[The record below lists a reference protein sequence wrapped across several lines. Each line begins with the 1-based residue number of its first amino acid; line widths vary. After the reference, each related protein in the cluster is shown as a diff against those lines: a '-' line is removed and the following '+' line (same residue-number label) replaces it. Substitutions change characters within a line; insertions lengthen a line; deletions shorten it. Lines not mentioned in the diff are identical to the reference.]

1 MDLSEIRILLLGDDN
16 VGRTSLIYSLVS
28 EDVVPSSSNLNLTGD
43 SLRPT
48 TDDISI
54 PPEVTRARVP
64 TVIMDYCGRQPMS
77 PDEIDDLLLPMECPS
92 PNPLLQSSRSLYSC
106 IRQAHVICL
115 VYAFDSRESRD
126 RLLTVWLPLIDR
138 SATTIPIILVAN
150 KCDLIDENNDN
161 KNDINHENREFFR
174 LTMLKYSRIEACIET
189 STRTMKNI
197 SELFYSAQK
206 CVLYPINYLQEQ
218 NKLTKRFKQCLKRIF
233 TIADQDN
240 DQLLNDFELT
250 TLQDYCFGKIQTN
263 DQKTTIEQLKKEIK
277 RRTVHGIKIINDQTG
292 LTTTALTYQGFE
304 CLFELYLNKGKYE
317 TIYTTLERFSYNR
330 KLELCVPN
338 APDDLTGEL
347 SPSAVDYLT
356 RLFRRFDSD
365 NDSCLTLNEL
375 NQLFE
380 SLIDIIPPISSSL
393 SNIKHCIYL
402 RLSLTSSKTP
412 LLTLSGFLAQWFF
425 LAHSQPSLTYSYLFQ
440 LGYSYGLSII
450 DDTNLPS
457 RMTYICH
464 VYGMPESGK
473 SSFLKRFV
481 SSTIYQVH
489 HSADLAEKSNNKTKA
504 FFSYDYLSKS
514 LYKQIK
520 FYAIDFVRVLNET
533 KCLILEECHTN
544 DFDEKIIFKNANINC
559 FLIDR
564 THPRAFSNVATIYLQ
579 HHVYPRLPCLFI
591 LTKADQPSVKQDYPL
606 PIEFFC
612 RQHKIPLPIDYSSVT
627 TITIYSNNKDNNQQL
642 TTNTEHMSQS
652 WFTSLLFR
660 SHNNSTRTLEPYS
673 PRGDKTRHQDDI
685 YVRLGYLCVYPKLNY
700 FTNSTNDFY
709 NTDALLKYS
718 LYASVVT
725 LGLVTVARM
734 FR

>member
-1 MDLSEIRILLLGDDN
+1 MDISEIRILLLGDDN

-28 EDVVPSSSNLNLTGD
+28 EDVVPSSSTHSND
-43 SLRPT
+43 SIRPT

-64 TVIMDYCGRQPMS
+64 TVIMDYCGRQPMT

-92 PNPLLQSSRSLYSC
+92 PNPLLQQSRSLYSC

-150 KCDLIDENNDN
+150 KCDLIDENPH
-161 KNDINHENREFFR
+161 DINEENREFFR
-174 LTMLKYSRIEACIET
+174 LSMSKYSRIEACIET

-240 DQLLNDFELT
+240 DQLLNDQELT
-250 TLQDYCFGKIQTN
+250 MLQDYCFGKIQTN
-263 DQKTTIEQLKKEIK
+263 DEKQTIEQLKKEIK
-277 RRTVHGIKIINDQTG
+277 RRTIHGIKIISEHRGVMTS
-292 LTTTALTYQGFE
+292 ALTYQGFE

-317 TIYTTLERFSYNR
+317 TIYTTLERFNYNR

-338 APDDLTGEL
+338 APEDLAGEL
-347 SPSAVDYLT
+347 SPSAIDYLT
-356 RLFRRFDSD
+356 HLFHRFDND
-365 NDSCLTLNEL
+365 KDSCLTLKEL

-380 SLIDIIPPISSSL
+380 SLIDIIPPMSSSL

-402 RLSLTSSKTP
+402 RLSQSSTKSP
-412 LLTLSGFLAQWFF
+412 LITLSGFLAQWFF
-425 LAHSQPSLTYSYLFQ
+425 LVQTQPSLTFSYLFQ
-440 LGYSYGLSII
+440 LGYSYAISNI
-450 DDTNLPS
+450 DDTRLPT

-481 SSTIYQVH
+481 SPTIYRIH
-489 HSADLAEKSNNKTKA
+489 HTEDLAEKLNNKAKA
-504 FFSYDYLSKS
+504 FLSSDYRSTSSYKPVKS
-514 LYKQIK
+514 
-520 FYAIDFVRVLNET
+520 YAIDFVRVLNET
-533 KCLILEECHTN
+533 KCLILEERHSN
-544 DFDEKIIFKNANINC
+544 EIDEKVLFKTANVNC

-564 THPRAFSNVATIYLQ
+564 THPRAFSNVATSFLQ
-579 HHVYPRLPCLFI
+579 QHDYPRLPSLFI

-612 RQHKIPLPIDYSSVT
+612 RQHKIPLPIDYSA
-627 TITIYSNNKDNNQQL
+627 ITAVSIYTNPKDNNQQL

-660 SHNNSTRTLEPYS
+660 SQNNSTRSLEPYS
-673 PRGDKTRHQDDI
+673 PRGEQSRHQDDI

-700 FTNSTNDFY
+700 FANSSNDFY

>member
-28 EDVVPSSSNLNLTGD
+28 EDVVPSNPLMGD
-43 SLRPT
+43 ASVRPT

-115 VYAFDSRESRD
+115 VYAIDSRESRD
-126 RLLTVWLPLIDR
+126 RLLSVWLPLIDR

-150 KCDLIDENNDN
+150 KFDLVDDETQSINND
-161 KNDINHENREFFR
+161 ENREFFR

-206 CVLYPINYLQEQ
+206 CVLYPINYLSEST
-218 NKLTKRFKQCLKRIF
+218 NKLSKRLKQCLKRIF
-233 TIADQDN
+233 TIADQDH
-240 DQLLNDFELT
+240 DQLLNDCELT
-250 TLQDYCFGKIQTN
+250 NLQDFCFGKHSTN
-263 DQKTTIEQLKKEIK
+263 NDKTTIEQLKREIK
-277 RRTVHGIKIINDQTG
+277 RRTPNGIQN
-292 LTTTALTYQGFE
+292 LTNQITALTYQGFE

-317 TIYTTLERFSYNR
+317 TIYTTLERFNYNR

-338 APDDLTGEL
+338 APEDLAGEL
-347 SPSAVDYLT
+347 SPSAIDYLT
-356 RLFRRFDSD
+356 GLFRRFDQD
-365 NDSCLTLNEL
+365 HDSCLTLNEL

-380 SLIDIIPPISSSL
+380 SFIEIIPSFPQSL
-393 SNIKHCIYL
+393 SKIQHCIYL
-402 RLSLTSSKTP
+402 RLNSSSSSTTTSKTP
-412 LLTLSGFLAQWFF
+412 LLTLSGYLAQWFF
-425 LAHSQPSLTYSYLFQ
+425 LAQSQPSLTYSYLFQ
-440 LGYSYGLSII
+440 LGYSYALSTI
-450 DDTNLPS
+450 DDTRLPS

-464 VYGMPESGK
+464 VYGMSESGK

-481 SSTIYQVH
+481 SSTIYQVR
-489 HSADLAEKSNNKTKA
+489 HSADLAEKLNNKTKA
-504 FFSYDYLSKS
+504 FFSYDYSSKVS
-514 LYKQIK
+514 VKQKK
-520 FYAIDFVRVLNET
+520 FYAVDFVRVLNET
-533 KCLILEECHTN
+533 KCLILEECHRNET
-544 DFDEKIIFKNANINC
+544 DEKLTFPQANVNC

-579 HHVYPRLPCLFI
+579 QTDYPRLPCLFL
-591 LTKADQPSVKQDYPL
+591 LTKADQLSVKQDYPL

-612 RQHKIPLPIDYSSVT
+612 RQHKIPLPIDYSALTSQS
-627 TITIYSNNKDNNQQL
+627 IYSNLNQNQSQL
-642 TTNTEHMSQS
+642 QTTTEHMSQS
-652 WFTSLLFR
+652 WFTNLLFR
-660 SHNNSTRTLEPYS
+660 SQTNSNRNLEPYS

-700 FTNSTNDFY
+700 FTNSTSDFT